1 MAILQ
6 LAFPSGCNVLRRLR
20 WQLTR
25 LVAGLPPAV
34 PLLSIHAATAA
45 DNSTLAAAEKAEG

>member
-1 MAILQ
+1 
-6 LAFPSGCNVLRRLR
+6 
-20 WQLTR
+20 
-25 LVAGLPPAV
+25 LPPAV